1 MRVCL
6 IFHRAAGIIRI
17 MEEPYQPPFEYRF
30 DEWHPQM
37 LYFLDL
43 ESASL
48 DFTRDCFRQQY
59 PDQAEADWKAE
70 RFFSA
75 WSRMREMLAA
85 HPDEFGKLSAPGSA
99 GTSSE
104 HVIHAFYQVYAGRSD
119 SRVHE
124 KAPVEVVLHLAE
136 ESHAKRQRGF
146 RGRAE

>member
-1 MRVCL
+1 
-6 IFHRAAGIIRI
+6 

-37 LYFLDL
+37 LYFLDV

-59 PDQAEADWKAE
+59 PDPAEADWKAE

-75 WSRMREMLAA
+75 LSRLQEMLAA
-85 HPDEFGKLSAPGSA
+85 HPAEFDKRHAVGSA
-99 GTSSE
+99 GTVSE
-104 HVIHAFYQVYAGRSD
+104 HVILALYQIYAALPD
-119 SRVHE
+119 PRVHE
-124 KAPVEVVLHLAE
+124 KAPVGAVLRLAQ
-136 ESHAKRQRGF
+136 ESHAQRQRGF

>member
-1 MRVCL
+1 MTVCL
-6 IFHRAAGIIRI
+6 IWLEVAGIICV
-17 MEEPYQPPFEYRF
+17 MEEPYQTPFEYRF

-59 PDQAEADWKAE
+59 PDQAEGDWKAE

-75 WSRMREMLAA
+75 LSRMREVLAA
-85 HPDEFGKLSAPGSA
+85 YSDEFGTFRAQGNGGKP
-99 GTSSE
+99 SE
-104 HVIHAFYQVYAGRSD
+104 HVILAFYQYYAGLPDPKVR
-119 SRVHE
+119 E
-124 KAPVEVVLHLAE
+124 KAPVEVILQFAE